1 MGKQFEYPIFI
12 FYWHSTIVCTCT
24 RTLYITSCL
33 LLLVLLEHEI
43 FLGTQ
48 LLCVVDIRMLDELR
62 LWLVPEDVFLQLRVD
77 LIFIDNCH
85 AHFEM
90 SVEKLVQL
98 KILKSRFKKTKSMC
112 VRVEPINVIPGL
124 MNIDGLREPR
134 PVSNVWWGLN
144 SSYSNWGGAS
154 MISFKWFPCKWK
166 PQ

>member
-12 FYWHSTIVCTCT
+12 FYWHSTIVCT
-24 RTLYITSCL
+24 LYITSCL

-43 FLGTQ
+43 FLGAQ
-48 LLCVVDIRMLDELR
+48 LLRVVDIRMLDKLG
-62 LWLVPEDVFLQLRVD
+62 LWLVPEDIFLQLRVD
-77 LIFIDNCH
+77 LILIDNRH

-98 KILKSRFKKTKSMC
+98 KILKKSDLKNKIKNKSMC

-124 MNIDGLREPR
+124 MNIDGLREPK

-144 SSYSNWGGAS
+144 SSYWHWGDTV
-154 MISFKWFPCKWK
+154 MVSFICIIICKRK
-166 PQ
+166 Q